1 MTVGKGQ
8 VPLALLGAFP
18 PNQWTEDLYV
28 RAPPFIV
35 ENMPGRVHVIPSDS
49 EAQEIL
55 DNVARP
61 LGFVKRKQ
69 GHVRY
74 LVSRSDSIKALRLF
88 DWFVRR
94 SWRDKRFA
102 VLWTIIYIGETKHW
116 SHPNISLESVAEVAH
131 CELKQCAD
139 IMTAILDGAAAPS
152 KIAGYT
158 DYELKKERVISYLMS
173 MLKELPTW
181 TEELVMKSL
190 CSGMGGSVEDVYEQ
204 IMPQGLGIE
213 AAYKVAERLKRR
225 GYLYAAR
232 HYRVNERGPM
242 REQLSANCR
251 NCFYGYSSED
261 RCLTDTLRQVEGMLS
276 TYYGRE
282 FSEEEKRSL
291 YASIKL
297 IPLSSRVSRRVLES
311 LWLIHQV
318 QVVTNERRVVNLLK
332 KIEEKC
338 GIELPIKIEDLA
350 GTNSDSPP

>member
-1 MTVGKGQ
+1 MVLGKGQ
-8 VPLALLGAFP
+8 IPLSLLGAFS
-18 PNQWTEDLYV
+18 PNQWAEDLYV
-28 RAPPFIV
+28 RAPPFVV
-35 ENMPGRVHVIPSDS
+35 ENMPGRVQIIPSDS
-49 EAQEIL
+49 DSQEIL
-55 DNVARP
+55 DNLARP

-69 GHVRY
+69 GNVRY

-94 SWRDKRFA
+94 SWQDKRFA
-102 VLWTIIYIGETKHW
+102 VLWAIIYIGVTNGW
-116 SHPNISLESVAEVAH
+116 SRPKISLESVVEMANCDVQQGTE
-131 CELKQCAD
+131 
-139 IMTAILDGAAAPS
+139 IMQAILDGVTTPS

-158 DYELKKERVISYLMS
+158 EYELNRERVMTYLMNV
-173 MLKELPTW
+173 LKELPTW

-190 CSGMGGSVEDVYEQ
+190 CSGVGGSVEDVYEQ
-204 IMPQGLGIE
+204 IMTQGLGIE
-213 AAYKVAERLKRR
+213 AAYKVAERLKSR

-251 NCFYGYSSED
+251 NCFYGFSSED

-282 FSEEEKRSL
+282 FSEEEKQSL
-291 YASIKL
+291 YSSIKL

-318 QVVTNERRVVNLLK
+318 QVVTNERRVMNLLK

-338 GIELPIKIEDLA
+338 GIELPIKISDLPT
-350 GTNSDSPP
+350 GGSTDSP

>member
-1 MTVGKGQ
+1 MVLGKGQ
-8 VPLALLGAFP
+8 VPLGLLGAFP

-28 RAPPFIV
+28 RAPPFVI
-35 ENMPGRVHVIPSDS
+35 ENMPGRIHVIPADS
-49 EAQEIL
+49 NVQEVL
-55 DNVARP
+55 DNVARSV
-61 LGFVKRKQ
+61 GFVKRKQ

-74 LVSRSDSIKALRLF
+74 LVSKSDSIKALRLF

-102 VLWTIIYIGETKHW
+102 VLWAIIYIGEAKRW
-116 SHPNISLESVAEVAH
+116 SRPNITLESVAEMSD
-131 CELKQCAD
+131 CELKQSAE
-139 IMTAILDGAAAPS
+139 IMQAILDGVATPS
-152 KIAGYT
+152 KVVGYT
-158 DYELKKERVISYLMS
+158 DYELSRERVMAYLMDI
-173 MLKELPTW
+173 LKELPTW
-181 TEELVMKSL
+181 TDELVMKSL

-204 IMPQGLGIE
+204 IMSQGLGIE
-213 AAYKVAERLKRR
+213 SAYKVAERLKRS

-251 NCFYGYSSED
+251 NCFYGYSSEQ
-261 RCLTDTLRQVEGMLS
+261 RCLTDTLRQIEGLLS

-282 FSEEEKRSL
+282 FSEEEKQSL

-338 GIELPIKIEDLA
+338 GIELPIKIEDLPA
-350 GTNSDSPP
+350 TDSE